1 MNLYTCCPKC
11 RTTFRVGTPQLQAS
25 GGRVRCGF
33 CSEVF
38 DAFATLTAQEP
49 APASPPAAEVATTAA
64 TESEKALAAAP
75 APEPAAARAD
85 PAASLYEWE
94 FRMPATPRRTGLWI
108 SLSLLMVVVAALQA
122 LYAFRAELSV
132 ALPQTRDVW
141 LRLCAQLGCTMTPP
155 AFSAYL
161 NIEASDLKA
170 VDAGDGAANEIELSV
185 LVRNRAPVDL
195 PHPAFE
201 LTLTDPADQAVARR
215 VFLPRDYLKDAG
227 APSMRA
233 GGELPIHLFMST
245 GDVRASGYRLYLFY
259 P

>member
-1 MNLYTCCPKC
+1 MNLYTCCPRC
-11 RTTFRVGTPQLQAS
+11 QTTFRVGTPQLQAS

-38 DAFATLTAQEP
+38 DAFASLTAQEP
-49 APASPPAAEVATTAA
+49 RPAAPVATTGEQAPA
-64 TESEKALAAAP
+64 VASPEPQAAAI
-75 APEPAAARAD
+75 RTD

-94 FRMPATPRRTGLWI
+94 FRMPAPPRRTGLWI
-108 SLSLLMVVVAALQA
+108 ALSLLMIAVGALQA

-132 ALPQTRDVW
+132 VLPQTRAAW
-141 LRLCAQLGCTMTPP
+141 LRLCAELGCAMTPP

-170 VDAGDGAANEIELSV
+170 VDAGDGASNAIELSV

-201 LTLTDPADQAVARR
+201 LTLTDPADQPVARR
-215 VFLPRDYLKDAG
+215 VFLPRDYLQG
-227 APSMRA
+227 AAATNLRP

-245 GDVRASGYRLYLFY
+245 GDVRAAGYRLYLFY

>member
-11 RTTFRVGTPQLQAS
+11 QTTFRVGTQQLQAS
-25 GGRVRCGF
+25 GGQVRCGF
-33 CSEVF
+33 CSQVF
-38 DAFATLTAQEP
+38 DAFASLTAQEP
-49 APASPPAAEVATTAA
+49 QQAVPAGLPPEAPATPTAAGVSTAEVAAP
-64 TESEKALAAAP
+64 AAAP
-75 APEPAAARAD
+75 AQPD

-108 SLSLLMVVVAALQA
+108 GLSVLMLAVLALQA
-122 LYAFRAELSV
+122 LYAYRAEISV
-132 ALPQTRDVW
+132 SLPQTRAAW
-141 LRLCAQLGCTMTPP
+141 LRLCAQLGCGMTPP
-155 AFSAYL
+155 SFSAYL

-170 VDAGDGAANEIELSV
+170 LDAGAANEIELSV

-201 LTLTDPADQAVARR
+201 LTLTDPADRPVARR
-215 VFLPRDYLKDAG
+215 VFLPRDYLAG
-227 APSMRA
+227 ALAASLRP